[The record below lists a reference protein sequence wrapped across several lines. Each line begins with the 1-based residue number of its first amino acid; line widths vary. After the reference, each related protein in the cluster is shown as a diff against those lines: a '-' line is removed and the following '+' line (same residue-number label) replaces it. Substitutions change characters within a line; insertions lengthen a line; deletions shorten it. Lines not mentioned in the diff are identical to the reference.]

1 MFLTSILLIK
11 PVVALC
17 SSMRS
22 SEFLPLLEPLG
33 VALVDKLGDNNAR
46 CRDATFQALVN
57 LAHEKL
63 VGAPFVTSLVLR
75 KLKKRQAAAWR
86 PLLTRLQLLH
96 NIIDLLGLG
105 RASGLTADNLIRFLV
120 DTNACAHSNGDV
132 REAAKEICVAIHK
145 TEGDSII
152 GRLGHLRKKQLE
164 EYKVCVCASVCCA
177 CVLCMCVGGR
187 SCAHHACATRPLQ
200 PLQAAFN
207 GGAAPSAA
215 PRAGPGAGGGGGG
228 RGRGGGGRGGGGGG
242 RGRGGRGGGRGGGG
256 GRGAKRANERKEAAA
271 PPPQAQ
277 QAGGQGGED
286 DEEETEC
293 QFCGWPFPPN
303 LTEPDL
309 DMHYWQDCPMLTQ
322 CPACQ
327 QVRWRACGSH
337 LPVLVQECNR
347 RMCVVCVCA
356 RVPGH

>member
-1 MFLTSILLIK
+1 MVWLSRFSRRVSGGSKDKIAQVFLTSILLIK

-177 CVLCMCVGGR
+177 CVLGVAAVLIMHAPRVLSNHCRRRSMEALLPARHLAPVQALAVVAVVVVVAAGAVAVAVAVVAVAVAVVVVVVVVVVVRSVRTSERRLRRHRHRHNKRAARVARMMRRKRNASSVGGR
-187 SCAHHACATRPLQ
+187 SHRTLPSLTLTCTT
-200 PLQAAFN
+200 
-207 GGAAPSAA
+207 GKIAP
-215 PRAGPGAGGGGGG
+215 
-228 RGRGGGGRGGGGGG
+228 
-242 RGRGGRGGGRGGGG
+242 
-256 GRGAKRANERKEAAA
+256 
-271 PPPQAQ
+271 
-277 QAGGQGGED
+277 
-286 DEEETEC
+286 C
-293 QFCGWPFPPN
+293 
-303 LTEPDL
+303 
-309 DMHYWQDCPMLTQ
+309 
-322 CPACQ
+322 
-327 QVRWRACGSH
+327 
-337 LPVLVQECNR
+337 
-347 RMCVVCVCA
+347 
-356 RVPGH
+356 